1 MKKYITCTLLLILSF
16 LIGTKNAYAIIGT
29 AEFVGGEYSTGI
41 TWCSKGNGAG
51 ECRAYTDHKK
61 VLKINGEK
69 YPAYCLDPGL
79 HLNTGDKYSCTSTA
93 DPGLI
98 MLAKAGE
105 SGDYSSIQMAMRFYA
120 TYKGFGNQDPEL
132 PSMEQALVRFIQIR
146 DGWDM
151 KLMCPECSASDIDYL
166 KGNSGLVEEGL
177 RLANQ
182 ARSASATQQSSTS
195 GLTFTKM
202 PSSTK
207 DRIEYKVT
215 SLSEID
221 KIKFVC
227 EGCTIQGPDDN
238 FHGKSGTLI
247 VTPAPDCEP
256 FQIKAYYVPKGVY
269 ICMASDAGARAEKQI
284 LVVSFEALLE
294 AGATGGEIDTSGEP
308 NDIHIDRGI
317 ECDPECCTE
326 KELEP
331 NHIEGDINN
340 CCLDNTHSWAKEY
353 ELNDLVCYSDEFKV
367 DHYWKMCKS
376 ESYID
381 KKMQGELNEYCDI
394 YCTERVTVDI
404 PGAITATSGRYF
416 DLTTTG
422 QGTKSPYIEG
432 YKRCRTLIHF
442 KKWQDD
448 YREQVEKQVEQYN
461 LYQENRLKD
470 LTYDDAIADTK
481 DCNLK
486 ITVDCV
492 GTSGSDSKSDD
503 PTTTAD
509 ESCSVSIDYTGDTE
523 SKDFETGYTQY
534 NFTNPAHNKKNWHSI
549 KLKEE
554 GFKQDADGYYNYYE
568 IIKDK
573 STKYEHRDKSIWQ
586 TIPTIDD
593 ANNFVSS
600 KEKSNSVS
608 SKGCSASASVTCT
621 VTYSDTC
628 GHGDEGTH
636 RSLQEDVQ
644 SNHSLYHGAAQR
656 AKQAYQSAVK
666 MAKELE
672 EKIDKCD
679 KYFTEYEGTDAE
691 SNFPFKAMFFGFEY
705 SQVYLDEYGELKRD
719 VVTVPFD
726 RSPGCQISG
735 PILGP
740 DGEDGLVAPQYSE
753 LYFSDEITETTDF
766 GKENIEWEETNEGYK
781 SYLDE
786 EYKADQKFVQDAKYK
801 AVCSWDEP
809 ENTKYT
815 LVQKGVVMSA
825 EQNVTKNDRQYHIH
839 LSTLEGSYDTKW
851 LLSGLGTNSKFDAFF
866 AENGEVCSG
875 RQNATEDGLFH
886 CALRVESEIITTG
899 KCNGVKTT
907 ISTDECEKA
916 EVPETVLNFKIVD
929 PATVFTCNSVE
940 ECGYGYNWFNMPGGT
955 EALSDI
961 RRKGSNVNTY
971 SPQSLSY
978 QVTLNSKDMKQIK
991 NYNRYRENNNYGGYS
1006 DFSLICDCPDDAEEC
1021 HEVGGT
1027 QTCKRS
1033 RSCRMCRSGFLNN
1046 LYNGFVNYG
1055 SNHSITGGSGSL
1067 ESIRSSGR
1075 VHWAG

>member
-1 MKKYITCTLLLILSF
+1 M
-16 LIGTKNAYAIIGT
+16 
-29 AEFVGGEYSTGI
+29 
-41 TWCSKGNGAG
+41 
-51 ECRAYTDHKK
+51 
-61 VLKINGEK
+61 
-69 YPAYCLDPGL
+69 
-79 HLNTGDKYSCTSTA
+79 
-93 DPGLI
+93 
-98 MLAKAGE
+98 
-105 SGDYSSIQMAMRFYA
+105 
-120 TYKGFGNQDPEL
+120 
-132 PSMEQALVRFIQIR
+132 
-146 DGWDM
+146 
-151 KLMCPECSASDIDYL
+151 
-166 KGNSGLVEEGL
+166 KGNSGLVEEGF

-317 ECDPECCTE
+317 ECDPECCKNE
-326 KELEP
+326 IVP
-331 NHIEGDINN
+331 NYIEGDINN
-340 CCLDNTHSWAKEY
+340 CCLDNTHSYAKEY
-353 ELNDLVCYSDEFKV
+353 DLNFLFCDSEELKV
-367 DHYWKMCKS
+367 KHYWKMCKS

-448 YREQVEKQVEQYN
+448 YREQVEKQVAQYN
-461 LYQENRLKD
+461 LYQKERLWD
-470 LTYDDAIADTK
+470 LIYDDALADTNSC
-481 DCNLK
+481 DLK
-486 ITVDCV
+486 ITIECA
-492 GTSGSDSKSDD
+492 GTTKSVSKHDD
-503 PTTTAD
+503 PNDSTKETCSANLDTTSAN
-509 ESCSVSIDYTGDTE
+509 EKKEFKV
-523 SKDFETGYTQY
+523 GYTQY
-534 NFTNPAHNKKNWHSI
+534 NFTNPEHNHKKWHYI
-549 KLKEE
+549 KLDEK
-554 GFKQDADGYYNYYE
+554 GFKQAADGYYNFYE
-568 IIKDK
+568 IIKDG
-573 STKYEHRDKSIWQ
+573 SETNDHVDKSIWE
-586 TIPTIDD
+586 TLPTIKE
-593 ANNFVSS
+593 ANDFKAE
-600 KEKSNSVS
+600 KEKIKDS
-608 SKGCSASASVTCT
+608 GCGETIGVTCT
-621 VTYSDTC
+621 KAWDDSCSNSESDHNTYQENVVAN
-628 GHGDEGTH
+628 HATH
-636 RSLQEDVQ
+636 
-644 SNHSLYHGAAQR
+644 HSAAAA

-726 RSPGCQISG
+726 KSPGCQISG

-740 DGEDGLVAPQYSE
+740 DGEDGLVAPQYSTT
-753 LYFSDEITETTDF
+753 YYSDEITETTDF

-955 EALSDI
+955 ETLSDI

-971 SPQSLSY
+971 SPQNVSY